1 MKTSLLAL
9 LSVLGA
15 AEAFAPHARLA
26 TPAFKSST
34 LVMKDY
40 PKPNLE
46 DTENYRVGE
55 TLSKSFGTKLKVAS
69 PAEKKSVAIIGGGL
83 SGLACAKYLVDAGHE
98 PTIYEA
104 RNVLGGK
111 VSAWQDADG
120 DWIETGLHIFF
131 GAYPNMMNLFAELGI
146 HDRLQW
152 KIHQMIF
159 AMQELPGE
167 FTTFDFIPG
176 IPAPFN
182 FGLAILM
189 NQKMLTFAE
198 KLQTAPPLLPMLIEG
213 QPFIDAQDELSVT
226 QFMRKYGMPERIND
240 EVFIAMAKALDFI
253 DPDKLSMTVVLTAM
267 NRFLNEDNGLQMAFL
282 DGNQPDRLCAPMKEH
297 IESKGGKV
305 IMESPV
311 KEIVTNDDGSIKH
324 LLMRSG
330 EKIVADEYVSAM
342 PVDIV
347 KRMIPE
353 KWQNMPYFRQFDELE
368 GIPVINLHMWFDR
381 KLKAVD
387 HLCFSRSPLLSVYAD
402 MSVTCKEY
410 YDTEASM
417 LELVF
422 APCSPLAG
430 GDVNWISKTDEEIID
445 ATMGELARLFPTEIA
460 NDDKWPST
468 KNQSLQ
474 GQARLR
480 KYVVVKVPRSVY
492 AAIPGKIVSLSVQSY
507 VRIPPLYSPHPFVP
521 SQLYQA
527 ATSTAHLKQVLF
539 PTSPWP
545 VTGHLKSF
553 WGPWRAQSW
562 EESWRQKLSQ
572 SVLRGL
578 HLVNSRSF
586 NLTSSNQPRSMF
598 PRSQRASRV
607 KAPLRLEAEP
617 PLTKR
622 LRTC

>member
-1 MKTSLLAL
+1 MKI
-9 LSVLGA
+9 LSVFTFGLFGLQA
-15 AEAFAPHARLA
+15 AAFAPHTRVTTANGRA
-26 TPAFKSST
+26 TSNGNT

-46 DTENYRVGE
+46 NTENYRNYE
-55 TLSKSFGTKLKVAS
+55 ALSKSFSTTLK
-69 PAEKKSVAIIGGGL
+69 AEPSQKKKVAIIGGGL

-98 PTIYEA
+98 PIVYEA
-104 RNVLGGK
+104 RDVLGGK
-111 VSAWQDADG
+111 VSAWQDEDG

-131 GAYPNMMNLFAELGI
+131 GAYPNIMNLFAELDI

-182 FGLAILM
+182 FALAILM
-189 NQKMLTFAE
+189 NQKMLTLPE

-226 QFMRKYGMPERIND
+226 EFMRKYGMPERINE

-282 DGNQPDRLCAPMKEH
+282 DGNQPDRVCEPMKNH
-297 IESKGGKV
+297 IESKGGRVVMK
-305 IMESPV
+305 SPI
-311 KEIVTNDDGSIKH
+311 KEIATNDDGSVSH
-324 LLMRSG
+324 LLLRSG
-330 EKIVADEYVSAM
+330 EKVEADEYVSAM

-347 KRMIPE
+347 KRMIP
-353 KWQNMPYFRQFDELE
+353 KAWQNMPYFRQVDELE

-410 YDTEASM
+410 YDPEKSM

-430 GDVNWISKTDEEIID
+430 GNVNWISKTDEEIID

-460 NDDKWPST
+460 ADEKWPAT
-468 KNQSLQ
+468 RNQGPQ
-474 GQARLR
+474 GEAKLL
-480 KYVVVKVPRSVY
+480 KYAVVKVPRSVY
-492 AAIPGKIVSLSVQSY
+492 AAIPGRNKF
-507 VRIPPLYSPHPFVP
+507 RP
-521 SQLYQA
+521 SQRTPIPNFTMAGDWTSQKYLGSMEGAVFGGKLA
-527 ATSTAHLKQVLF
+527 AEVVAKKAKGMELPKEKEIQQSIVDVAKDYVAKDPLGVKGEGAIAFGGGATLSKKSESLLREAD
-539 PTSPWP
+539 P
-545 VTGHLKSF
+545 VQF
-553 WGPWRAQSW
+553 A
-562 EESWRQKLSQ
+562 
-572 SVLRGL
+572 
-578 HLVNSRSF
+578 
-586 NLTSSNQPRSMF
+586 
-598 PRSQRASRV
+598 
-607 KAPLRLEAEP
+607 
-617 PLTKR
+617 
-622 LRTC
+622 